1 MMHNYRIVIWRSGGA
16 DLLRRCLTSFFEIA
30 LEVPLS

>member
-1 MMHNYRIVIWRSGGA
+1 MMHNSWRSGGA
-16 DLLRRCLTSFFEIA
+16 DLLRRSLTSFFEIA